1 MRERTL
7 MRRTY
12 YKEAMIGHPIYK
24 GDRVS
29 IATKD
34 DRVVITEY
42 VDFVDGRST
51 KTAQYD
57 YPLTTMSFEDACRK
71 YVSGGYKE
79 IKR

>member
-1 MRERTL
+1 MKHI
-7 MRRTY
+7 Y
-12 YKEAMIGHPIYK
+12 YKEAMIGDKVYK
-24 GDRVS
+24 GDRVF
-29 IATKD
+29 ITTKD

-42 VDFVDGRST
+42 VDFVEGRSV